1 MAQLSFK
8 NKIIALIIAI
18 ISLTIITSYFSVN
31 YFISDYIKQADS
43 QNITHNIDLMQRKLE
58 NELNSKLALAQS
70 LNFSMMDIGETKA
83 SSGFNKIIKIVNG
96 YAFDDTGNMSE
107 EDAQQY
113 VSLAEN
119 HGDAV
124 VVSPVTFNEGQP
136 TITFSVKRFDE
147 SVDFFVFNL
156 SAFSQMMTDYATEGS
171 FAELMA
177 NGNVIFS
184 DKQGVNLTPITR
196 PINFAGQ
203 DWQLIGYI
211 DLTAIQANTD
221 QLNWKITLALLVCA
235 SVIIVASVTML
246 HVSFK
251 PLSRLNTLVANLSQG
266 NGDLTQRLAVE
277 SKDEIG
283 QICNSINLFIEK
295 LQQMFL
301 DVADSSKEI
310 DRAVVHLS
318 NQARSNLNTLNQH
331 TQETEQAIT
340 AIEEM
345 SASAGSIAQSADD
358 AALLTERTN
367 RYADESKQ
375 TVTEA
380 VNSVNGL
387 VNQVSSM
394 AETITRMSEDTKQIN
409 SVLQVIGAIAEQTNL
424 LALNAAIEAARAG
437 EQGRGF
443 AVVADEVRALA
454 SRTQQSTSQIN
465 DMLATLKTTT
475 ENVVKE
481 MDSTR
486 IHCEETAE
494 RTNHVMDS
502 LNVVTDSVAEMNN
515 LNTLIATSA
524 MEQRQVTHEVSK
536 NMAAI
541 QEMVRKLNMNA
552 AQVTSVSNELQNTS
566 HALSDVVGR
575 FRCVIHRHPFNYTGC
590 LWTEKSNKDYS
601 G

>member
-295 LQQMFL
+295 LQQMFI

-541 QEMVRKLNMNA
+541 QEVVRKLNMNA

-575 FRCVIHRHPFNYTGC
+575 FRVQ
-590 LWTEKSNKDYS
+590 
-601 G
+601 

>member
-575 FRCVIHRHPFNYTGC
+575 FRIQ
-590 LWTEKSNKDYS
+590 
-601 G
+601 

>member
-31 YFISDYIKQADS
+31 YFISDYIRQADS

-211 DLTAIQANTD
+211 DLTSIQANTD

-295 LQQMFL
+295 LQQMFI

-575 FRCVIHRHPFNYTGC
+575 FRVQ
-590 LWTEKSNKDYS
+590 
-601 G
+601 

>member
-8 NKIIALIIAI
+8 NKIIALIIVI

-221 QLNWKITLALLVCA
+221 QLNWKITLALLICA
-235 SVIIVASVTML
+235 FVIIVASVTML

-295 LQQMFL
+295 LQQMFI

-494 RTNHVMDS
+494 HTNHVMDS

-575 FRCVIHRHPFNYTGC
+575 FRVQ
-590 LWTEKSNKDYS
+590 
-601 G
+601 

>member
-184 DKQGVNLTPITR
+184 DKHGVNLTPITR

-266 NGDLTQRLAVE
+266 NGNLTQRLAVE

-295 LQQMFL
+295 LQQMFI

-575 FRCVIHRHPFNYTGC
+575 FRVQ
-590 LWTEKSNKDYS
+590 
-601 G
+601 

>member
-124 VVSPVTFNEGQP
+124 VVSPVTFNEGRP

-251 PLSRLNTLVANLSQG
+251 LLSRLNTLVANLSQG

-552 AQVTSVSNELQNTS
+552 AHAS
-566 HALSDVVGR
+566 HLGQQ
-575 FRCVIHRHPFNYTGC
+575 
-590 LWTEKSNKDYS
+590 
-601 G
+601 

>member
-124 VVSPVTFNEGQP
+124 VVSPVTLNEGQP

-295 LQQMFL
+295 LQQMFI

-575 FRCVIHRHPFNYTGC
+575 FRVQ
-590 LWTEKSNKDYS
+590 
-601 G
+601 

>member
-147 SVDFFVFNL
+147 SVDLFVFNL

-295 LQQMFL
+295 LQQMFI

-575 FRCVIHRHPFNYTGC
+575 FRVQ
-590 LWTEKSNKDYS
+590 
-601 G
+601 

>member
-295 LQQMFL
+295 LQQMFI

-310 DRAVVHLS
+310 DHAVVHLS

-575 FRCVIHRHPFNYTGC
+575 FRVQ
-590 LWTEKSNKDYS
+590 
-601 G
+601 

>member
-124 VVSPVTFNEGQP
+124 MVSPVTFNEGQP

-221 QLNWKITLALLVCA
+221 QLNWKITLALLICA
-235 SVIIVASVTML
+235 FVIIVASVTML

-295 LQQMFL
+295 LQQMFI

-566 HALSDVVGR
+566 HALSDVVGQ
-575 FRCVIHRHPFNYTGC
+575 FRVQ
-590 LWTEKSNKDYS
+590 
-601 G
+601 

>member
-295 LQQMFL
+295 LQQMFI

-394 AETITRMSEDTKQIN
+394 AETITRMSEDTKQIT

-524 MEQRQVTHEVSK
+524 MEQRQVTHEVNK

-575 FRCVIHRHPFNYTGC
+575 FRVQ
-590 LWTEKSNKDYS
+590 
-601 G
+601 

>member
-8 NKIIALIIAI
+8 NKIIALIIVI

-295 LQQMFL
+295 LQQMFI

-494 RTNHVMDS
+494 HTNHVMDS

-515 LNTLIATSA
+515 QNTLIATSA

-575 FRCVIHRHPFNYTGC
+575 FRVQ
-590 LWTEKSNKDYS
+590 
-601 G
+601 

>member
-1 MAQLSFK
+1 MAKLSFK

-295 LQQMFL
+295 LQQMFI

-575 FRCVIHRHPFNYTGC
+575 FRVQ
-590 LWTEKSNKDYS
+590 
-601 G
+601 

>member
-43 QNITHNIDLMQRKLE
+43 QKITHNIDLMQRKLE

-83 SSGFNKIIKIVNG
+83 SSGFNKIIKVVNG

-295 LQQMFL
+295 LQQMFI

-394 AETITRMSEDTKQIN
+394 AETITRMNEDTKQIN

-566 HALSDVVGR
+566 HVLSDVVGR
-575 FRCVIHRHPFNYTGC
+575 FRVQ
-590 LWTEKSNKDYS
+590 
-601 G
+601 

>member
-18 ISLTIITSYFSVN
+18 ISLAIITSYFSVN

-124 VVSPVTFNEGQP
+124 VVSPVTFNEGRP

-251 PLSRLNTLVANLSQG
+251 LLSRLNTLVANLSQG

-552 AQVTSVSNELQNTS
+552 AHAS
-566 HALSDVVGR
+566 HLGQQ
-575 FRCVIHRHPFNYTGC
+575 
-590 LWTEKSNKDYS
+590 
-601 G
+601 

>member
-184 DKQGVNLTPITR
+184 DKHGVNLTPITR

-295 LQQMFL
+295 LQQMFI

-502 LNVVTDSVAEMNN
+502 LNVVPDSVAEMNN

-552 AQVTSVSNELQNTS
+552 AQVTSGSNELQNTS

-575 FRCVIHRHPFNYTGC
+575 FRVQ
-590 LWTEKSNKDYS
+590 
-601 G
+601 

>member
-211 DLTAIQANTD
+211 DLTVIQANTD

-295 LQQMFL
+295 LQQMFI

-566 HALSDVVGR
+566 HALGDVVGR
-575 FRCVIHRHPFNYTGC
+575 FRVQ
-590 LWTEKSNKDYS
+590 
-601 G
+601 

>member
-184 DKQGVNLTPITR
+184 DKHGVNLTPITR

-295 LQQMFL
+295 LQQMFI

-345 SASAGSIAQSADD
+345 SASTGSIAQSADD

-575 FRCVIHRHPFNYTGC
+575 FRVQ
-590 LWTEKSNKDYS
+590 
-601 G
+601 

>member
-184 DKQGVNLTPITR
+184 DKHGVNLTPITR

-295 LQQMFL
+295 LQQMFI

-394 AETITRMSEDTKQIN
+394 TETITRMSEDTKQIN

-575 FRCVIHRHPFNYTGC
+575 FRVQ
-590 LWTEKSNKDYS
+590 
-601 G
+601 

>member
-295 LQQMFL
+295 LQQMFI

-515 LNTLIATSA
+515 LNILIATSA

-575 FRCVIHRHPFNYTGC
+575 FRVQ
-590 LWTEKSNKDYS
+590 
-601 G
+601 

>member
-124 VVSPVTFNEGQP
+124 MVSPVTFNEGQP

-221 QLNWKITLALLVCA
+221 QLNWKITLALLICA
-235 SVIIVASVTML
+235 FVIIVASVTML

-295 LQQMFL
+295 LQQMFI

-566 HALSDVVGR
+566 HALSDVVER
-575 FRCVIHRHPFNYTGC
+575 FRVQ
-590 LWTEKSNKDYS
+590 
-601 G
+601 

>member
-196 PINFAGQ
+196 PINFARQ

-221 QLNWKITLALLVCA
+221 QLNWKITLALLICA
-235 SVIIVASVTML
+235 FVIIVASVTML

-295 LQQMFL
+295 LQQMFI

-575 FRCVIHRHPFNYTGC
+575 FRVQ
-590 LWTEKSNKDYS
+590 
-601 G
+601 

>member
-124 VVSPVTFNEGQP
+124 MVSPVTFNEGQP

-221 QLNWKITLALLVCA
+221 QLNWKITLALLICA
-235 SVIIVASVTML
+235 FVIIVASVTML

-295 LQQMFL
+295 LQQMFI

-552 AQVTSVSNELQNTS
+552 TQVTSVSNELQNTS

-575 FRCVIHRHPFNYTGC
+575 FRVQ
-590 LWTEKSNKDYS
+590 
-601 G
+601 

>member
-124 VVSPVTFNEGQP
+124 MVSPVTFNEGQP

-156 SAFSQMMTDYATEGS
+156 STFSQMMTDYATEGS

-221 QLNWKITLALLVCA
+221 QLNWKITLALLICA
-235 SVIIVASVTML
+235 FVIIVASVTML

-295 LQQMFL
+295 LQQMFI

-575 FRCVIHRHPFNYTGC
+575 FRVQ
-590 LWTEKSNKDYS
+590 
-601 G
+601 

>member
-8 NKIIALIIAI
+8 NKIIALIIVI

-124 VVSPVTFNEGQP
+124 VVSPVTLNEGQP

-235 SVIIVASVTML
+235 FVIIVASVTML

-295 LQQMFL
+295 LQQMFI

-345 SASAGSIAQSADD
+345 SASAGSISQSADD

-575 FRCVIHRHPFNYTGC
+575 FRVQ
-590 LWTEKSNKDYS
+590 
-601 G
+601 

>member
-221 QLNWKITLALLVCA
+221 QLNWKITLALLICA
-235 SVIIVASVTML
+235 FVIIVASVTML

-251 PLSRLNTLVANLSQG
+251 PLSRLNTVVANLSQG

-295 LQQMFL
+295 LQQMFI

-575 FRCVIHRHPFNYTGC
+575 FRVQ
-590 LWTEKSNKDYS
+590 
-601 G
+601 

>member
-394 AETITRMSEDTKQIN
+394 AETITRMSEDTKQIT

-575 FRCVIHRHPFNYTGC
+575 FRVQ
-590 LWTEKSNKDYS
+590 
-601 G
+601 

>member
-266 NGDLTQRLAVE
+266 NGDLTQRIAVE

-575 FRCVIHRHPFNYTGC
+575 FRVQ
-590 LWTEKSNKDYS
+590 
-601 G
+601 